1 MAGGCPG
8 LLACSNLKISQ
19 QNGQT
24 DDLID
29 PDSIQTVVFHA
40 APSSAA
46 DDDGRRQLRRNA
58 LFDFLTTGRRSGY
71 GKRDTKVGSGASV
84 GRTHSDM
91 GGDAFDEGRVPPG
104 EGREASGAT
113 ASDDGGAEASCDPP
127 WKASVDAAK
136 EEAQRQFA
144 QMFTRPE
151 DLARLAELREG
162 VAAKLHRAE
171 ADLAA
176 KLNAAVDDVR
186 FGIEALHSARKAV
199 VDTREN
205 FATIDAL
212 CEAEGSGLAD
222 HHDIIRDLAVMR
234 VNISKT
240 LADAEAIIALP
251 AQVAAAMELLDDERN
266 LFACWERLT
275 ELERRSRPARA
286 ALEAEAARRQPQGGT
301 SRAAPIPTAAH
312 FAAIDNA
319 TKEFEDT
326 LLRSVRESIFAG
338 RGCGRALVRA
348 LRVVEEQETLEAL
361 LAAKVREDA
370 SRFFG
375 DDANDV
381 EKGKQYKKRV
391 MREVRKAVSER
402 FAATVDALVPDE
414 DASDETAT
422 AADVPKVL
430 ETLDVLMQQLTEAY
444 DYAIPAFPP
453 KYHAFDS
460 VLAPAWHR
468 RITVFLGKLGGKAAR
483 DFSNADI
490 IAVLN
495 WYQAY
500 ASQMDALGVDVE
512 TVPSD
517 ISVVPEA
524 LATPPAPVPTVPQT
538 PRTVAPPLTTKAS
551 SRRDTEATG
560 GSGSQGGPDEPSM
573 MSLESFLATGRAVAS
588 DGIDLERTEQSLG
601 NDGAKTDNVST
612 PPRVAP
618 REDRAGAVDSSVAD
632 DELEDDDEG
641 FGYPLGLVKLVDV
654 YTFRMS
660 QTVSTWSTNLRKMTA
675 TQPLRE
681 AEDGTLW
688 TASDVEFFRLLN
700 EQLEVATDG
709 GQQLVSA
716 AAVVFSS
723 ALLDFASQQHKRL
736 GGDASANPPIAAT
749 GLSALSSPTHFR
761 RPSTIAGGLLERTP
775 QDRLA
780 VAAAKAVEYNVLLAG
795 VNDATRCHKLASEIE
810 ASLSEAL
817 GSADIMRKLAAQVVA
832 ANGGGDSSGSVVQP
846 ALDAFKRNAEH
857 SAAAA
862 AAAVSSDP
870 SVVTLFGQLF
880 VVDKAGGGGWIEG
893 EVTETL
899 VATIADYLG
908 DVEQYVT
915 RELAPMVAEAV
926 LARVVKITTEVCMRQ
941 LHSIRP
947 GTVDRMEADEAA
959 LRECFADHLQHKHLE
974 PWLQRLAEIRDLAA
988 ADDAESF
995 VLAFGLLMRS
1005 APELGIEAAER
1016 LLAAR
1021 DDIPRTVQRDILE
1034 ECRELLSAQLTS
1046 ALAAE

>member
-1 MAGGCPG
+1 MA
-8 LLACSNLKISQ
+8 
-19 QNGQT
+19 
-24 DDLID
+24 
-29 PDSIQTVVFHA
+29 
-40 APSSAA
+40 
-46 DDDGRRQLRRNA
+46 NA
-58 LFDFLTTGRRSGY
+58 TR
-71 GKRDTKVGSGASV
+71 KSV
-84 GRTHSDM
+84 RARAYGRTHSDM

-104 EGREASGAT
+104 KDARLRERRQVTMGGRKLRAT
-113 ASDDGGAEASCDPP
+113 LLGRRA
-127 WKASVDAAK
+127 DAAK
-136 EEAQRQFA
+136 EEAQRQVA

-240 LADAEAIIALP
+240 LADTEAIIALP

-430 ETLDVLMQQLTEAY
+430 KPWMCSCSNSPRRTTTRFQHFLL
-444 DYAIPAFPP
+444 
-453 KYHAFDS
+453 YHAFES

-500 ASQMDALGVDVE
+500 ACQFDALGVDVE

-517 ISVVPEA
+517 LSVVPEA

-538 PRTVAPPLTTKAS
+538 PRTVAPPLITKAS

-560 GSGSQGGPDEPSM
+560 GSGSQGGSDEPSM

-660 QTVSTWSTNLRKMTA
+660 QTVTTWSTNLRKMTA

-736 GGDASANPPIAAT
+736 GGDGLPTPRLRPLGYRLSRHRRISGGRRQSRVGSWKGRHKTDSPSPPRRRWSITSFSRALTTRRGVISWPRRSKRRCRKRLVLQISCANSRRRWSPPTVGGIVPVAWCSPLWLLSRGTPNTAQLPLRQRSAV
-749 GLSALSSPTHFR
+749 
-761 RPSTIAGGLLERTP
+761 TP
-775 QDRLA
+775 
-780 VAAAKAVEYNVLLAG
+780 
-795 VNDATRCHKLASEIE
+795 
-810 ASLSEAL
+810 
-817 GSADIMRKLAAQVVA
+817 
-832 ANGGGDSSGSVVQP
+832 
-846 ALDAFKRNAEH
+846 
-857 SAAAA
+857 
-862 AAAVSSDP
+862 VSSHSLANSSSLTKREEVAGSKVKSP
-870 SVVTLFGQLF
+870 KLWWRPLRTISVT
-880 VVDKAGGGGWIEG
+880 
-893 EVTETL
+893 
-899 VATIADYLG
+899 
-908 DVEQYVT
+908 
-915 RELAPMVAEAV
+915 
-926 LARVVKITTEVCMRQ
+926 
-941 LHSIRP
+941 
-947 GTVDRMEADEAA
+947 
-959 LRECFADHLQHKHLE
+959 
-974 PWLQRLAEIRDLAA
+974 
-988 ADDAESF
+988 
-995 VLAFGLLMRS
+995 
-1005 APELGIEAAER
+1005 
-1016 LLAAR
+1016 
-1021 DDIPRTVQRDILE
+1021 
-1034 ECRELLSAQLTS
+1034 
-1046 ALAAE
+1046 